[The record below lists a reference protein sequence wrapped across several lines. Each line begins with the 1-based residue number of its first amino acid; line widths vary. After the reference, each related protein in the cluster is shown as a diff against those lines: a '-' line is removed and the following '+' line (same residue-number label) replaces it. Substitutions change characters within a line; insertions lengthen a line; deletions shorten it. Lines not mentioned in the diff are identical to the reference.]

1 MLGCGHSLPYGI
13 MIEQVLKEAIIMI
26 DRLESIVNKY
36 NELTSELS
44 KPEIISDIKK
54 MTEISKEQRRLE
66 GIVNVYN
73 DYKKVLSDLDECKE
87 LLKDKEMAEFA
98 HEEQVNLEKR
108 KSELESE
115 LEVMLLPHDPNDDK
129 NVIVEIRGA
138 AGGDEANIFAG
149 DLFDM
154 YQKYANNEGF
164 KIEILESEEGTA
176 GGFTNISFMV
186 KGEGA
191 YSKLKYESGSHRVQ
205 RVPATESQGRVHTS
219 TATVLVMPEVP
230 DFEYELDENEVRVD
244 ITRSSGCG
252 GQGVNTTDSA
262 VRLTH
267 IPTGII
273 VYSQTE
279 RSQIKNKEK
288 AFKIL
293 RARLY
298 DLKLREQEEAIGA
311 ERRSKI
317 GTGDRSEKIRTYNYP
332 QNRLT
337 DHRIGFTSMN
347 LDRIMDGELGVVI
360 NALINEDQKRKL
372 ENNE

>member
-1 MLGCGHSLPYGI
+1 
-13 MIEQVLKEAIIMI
+13 MI
-26 DRLESIVNKY
+26 DRLEATLKRY
-36 NELTSELS
+36 NEIISELS
-44 KPEIISDIKK
+44 TPEVIQDIKK
-54 MTEISKEQRRLE
+54 MTELSREQTRLTE
-66 GIVNVYN
+66 TVEL
-73 DYKKVLSDLDECKE
+73 YKKYKKLVDNIEEDKE
-87 LLKDKEMAEFA
+87 LLKDLELGEFA
-98 HEEQVNLEKR
+98 KEELNHLNKEKEEIEDKFR
-108 KSELESE
+108 VL
-115 LEVMLLPHDPNDDK
+115 LLPHDPNDEK
-129 NVIVEIRGA
+129 NVIVEIKGA

-154 YQKYANNEGF
+154 YTKYAGREGWQIDVTNS
-164 KIEILESEEGTA
+164 IEGAA
-176 GGFTNISFMV
+176 GGFTNIEFLV
-186 KGEGA
+186 TGESV
-191 YSKLKYESGSHRVQ
+191 YSKLKYESGAHRVQ

-219 TATVLVMPEVP
+219 TATVLVMPEAD
-230 DFEYELDENEVRVD
+230 DFDFELDESEVRID

-293 RARLY
+293 KTRLY
-298 DLKLREQEEAIGA
+298 DLKLREKEEAEGA
-311 ERRSKI
+311 VRRSKI

-347 LDRIMDGELGVVI
+347 LDRIMDGDLGVVI
-360 NALINEDQKRKL
+360 EALINEDQKRKL
-372 ENNE
+372 EGEENL